1 MATEIAEIT
10 NLLKRE
16 RYYRDTA
23 QWELCRDAYHPD
35 ASMTYIDVSWYAQPA
50 QTTAGCTLTT
60 NRFQGNI
67 DEFLERSARVHQGR
81 VNVIHSSF
89 DPVDVQVR
97 GRRATSAAFCLIT
110 SSITLDGV
118 EYELASYMR
127 LLSRLQKL
135 SDAGPW
141 RILRLEAIYVRDRL
155 VCSFPGRDAAAP
167 LVIPEKAL
175 AYPTP
180 YRCMAFVMLH
190 RGLEPRVDLP
200 NEDDQDSVRRVVEG
214 NVAFL
219 SGAEDIVEG
228 TVA

>member
-1 MATEIAEIT
+1 MATDIAEIT

-23 QWELCRDAYHPD
+23 QWELCREAYHPD
-35 ASMTYIDVSWYAQPA
+35 ANMTYIDVSW
-50 QTTAGCTLTT
+50 
-60 NRFQGNI
+60 FQGNV
-67 DEFLERSARVHQGR
+67 DAFLERSARVHQGR

-118 EYELASYMR
+118 EYELGSYMR
-127 LLSRLQKL
+127 LLSRLQRL

-141 RILRLEAIYVRDRL
+141 RIVRLEAIYVRDRL

-167 LVIPEKAL
+167 LVLPERAL

-200 NEDDQDSVRRVVEG
+200 NEDDQDSVRRVLEG
-214 NVAFL
+214 NAAYL
-219 SGAEDIVEG
+219 SGAGEVG
-228 TVA
+228 

>member
-35 ASMTYIDVSWYAQPA
+35 ASMTYIDVSW
-50 QTTAGCTLTT
+50 
-60 NRFQGNI
+60 FQGNI